1 MSESET
7 HLSTRQEEALSLSY
21 IYDELHL
28 NEDQVSGSLLVPV
41 ELEPPVRIKCTREE
55 EVRFLPGITFRFST
69 GDKYPESAPPEISLV
84 CSWLSRDKLEKVEK
98 DMIQIW
104 ETSKELCLFNMI
116 DELSE
121 RAKTLFGLEV
131 LHLEETT
138 FEEVIAFAERE
149 EHIRFEQGIY
159 FCGVCLENKKGTEC
173 FKLSRCGHIFC
184 QVNPLS
190 IVKNIGTGSLLYQEC
205 LRDYYGMCIT
215 EGLVNQVTCC
225 DTTCSKSLKKPPD
238 PKTPQDHS
246 IIPCPSP
253 LFPHSVSSLGAVD

>member
-7 HLSTRQEEALSLSY
+7 HLSTRQEEAVSLSY

-41 ELEPPVRIKCTREE
+41 ELESPTRIKCIREE
-55 EVRFLPGITFRFST
+55 QVRFLPGITFRFST
-69 GDKYPESAPPEISLV
+69 GDKYPESAPPEISLA
-84 CSWLSRDKLEKVEK
+84 CSWLSRDKLDKVEK

-104 ETSKELCLFNMI
+104 EISKELCLFNMI

-121 RAKTLFGLEV
+121 RAKTLFGLEI

-149 EHIRFEQGIY
+149 EHIRFEQGMY

-184 QVNPLS
+184 QVTPLS
-190 IVKNIGTGSLLYQEC
+190 ISENIRIRTGNLYQEC

-246 IIPCPSP
+246 IIPC
-253 LFPHSVSSLGAVD
+253 LFPPFYSVPSLRAVD